1 MSTSKPS
8 SPLDVAL
15 AGVPA
20 TFRAKLISNY
30 VGLKDAASEGRP
42 DQAGVRAGKFA
53 EVALRLLQHVVTGS
67 FTPFGTPIQNFAD
80 ECRKLITANVPA
92 VVESLRVIVPRALV
106 FIYTVRNKRGIGHV
120 GGDVDANTID
130 VAVITRVADWVMCE
144 FIRVYHSLSLE
155 EAQDIV
161 DALASRRVPD
171 VWEVGGKKR
180 VLRKGLTA
188 RQQTLLLLYTDPSSV
203 VLAEDLCAWVEYAQL
218 SLFRRDVLRPL
229 HKTRRIEYDSE
240 LDTVQLS
247 PLGIQEVE
255 ELNRGVAAT

>member
-1 MSTSKPS
+1 MSTSKRS

-20 TFRAKLISNY
+20 TFRARLITAY
-30 VGLKDAASEGRP
+30 TGLKAAASEGRS
-42 DQAGVRAGKFA
+42 DLAGVRAGKFA
-53 EVALRLLQHVVTGS
+53 EVSLRLLQQVVTGS
-67 FTPFGTPIQNFAD
+67 FTPFGTQIQNFAD
-80 ECRKLITANVPA
+80 ECRKLITANVPT
-92 VVESLRVIVPRALV
+92 VVESLRVILPRALV

-144 FIRVYHSLSLE
+144 LIRVYHSLSLE

-161 DALASRRVPD
+161 DALASRHVPD

-180 VLRKGLTA
+180 VLREGLTGK
-188 RQQTLLLLYTDPSSV
+188 QQTLLLLYSDPSSV
-203 VLAEDLCAWVEYAQL
+203 LLAEDLCTWIEYSRL
-218 SLFRRDVLRPL
+218 SDFRRDVLRPL
-229 HKTRRIEYDSE
+229 HRARWIEFDAE

-247 PLGIQEVE
+247 PLGVREVE
-255 ELNRGVAAT
+255 EKLLDTSAT